1 MTVRRLP
8 VIHMPRDAEDALAS
22 ATMRATIH
30 GHSPQRPA
38 NDPVQGA
45 LAELARGFTDF
56 VNGHTRQMQET
67 HAEIEAIKDHAED
80 LSRRMAG
87 LLMGG
92 GGAPAATPAG
102 GRLGS
107 SPHAQAFNRLFRFG
121 EGAPSAVNQLAINAG
136 MQTDSL
142 PDGGFLV
149 PEEVETQVGR
159 VLLNISPLRRLCRVI
174 PIRGGVFK
182 KTIVVDGPAF
192 GWVGETDTR
201 PQTGGFT
208 LDELTWTPMEMYANP
223 FVSQTL
229 LEDSRVDM
237 GELIVNEITGTFGT
251 QESIAFVTGDG
262 VKKPRGFLSYPT
274 SLAVDASRPFGTI
287 QYIKSGNAS
296 DFPAT
301 SPTFSPIDPFVDVL
315 MSLKAPFRQTS
326 TWVFNSLTAGRLMK
340 FKDNFG
346 EPAWQPSRQ
355 EGQPDR
361 FLGRPVEL
369 DENMPSIQAN
379 AFPVA
384 LASWQDAYW
393 IVDRRGIS
401 VLRDP
406 FTQKPMVQFYTT
418 KRVAGALYD
427 SNAIKLL
434 KIEA

>member
-1 MTVRRLP
+1 
-8 VIHMPRDAEDALAS
+8 
-22 ATMRATIH
+22 
-30 GHSPQRPA
+30 
-38 NDPVQGA
+38 
-45 LAELARGFTDF
+45 
-56 VNGHTRQMQET
+56 MQDIR
-67 HAEIEAIKDHAED
+67 AEIDGLQEAAEEN
-80 LSRRMAG
+80 SRHLAALRV
-87 LLMGG
+87 GG
-92 GGAPAATPAG
+92 GDVPTATATG
-102 GRLGS
+102 GRLS
-107 SPHAQAFNRLFRFG
+107 RSPHAQAFDRIFRYG
-121 EGAPSAVNQLAINAG
+121 EGAPSSVNQLAINAG

-159 VLLNISPLRRLCRVI
+159 VLLNLSPLRRLCRVI

-182 KTIVVDGPAF
+182 KTIVVDGPAS
-192 GWVGETDTR
+192 GWVGETEAR
-201 PQTGGFT
+201 PQTSGFT
-208 LDELTWTPMEMYANP
+208 LDELTWTPMEIYANP
-223 FVSQTL
+223 FVSQQML
-229 LEDSRVDM
+229 NDSRVDM
-237 GELIVNEITGTFGT
+237 GELIVNEITGTFAT

-262 VKKPRGFLSYPT
+262 VKKPRGFLSYPVST
-274 SLAVDASRPFGTI
+274 AADATRPFATI
-287 QYIKSGNAS
+287 QYIKSGAAA

-301 SPTFSPIDPFVDVL
+301 SPTFSPIDPFVDML
-315 MSLKAPFRQTS
+315 FSLKAPFRQTS
-326 TWVFNSLTAGRLMK
+326 TWLFNSLTAARVMK

-369 DENMPSIQAN
+369 DENMPSIAAN

-384 LASWQDAYW
+384 LASWADAYW
-393 IVDRRGIS
+393 IVDRQGIA

-406 FTQKPMVQFYTT
+406 FSQKPMVQMYTT